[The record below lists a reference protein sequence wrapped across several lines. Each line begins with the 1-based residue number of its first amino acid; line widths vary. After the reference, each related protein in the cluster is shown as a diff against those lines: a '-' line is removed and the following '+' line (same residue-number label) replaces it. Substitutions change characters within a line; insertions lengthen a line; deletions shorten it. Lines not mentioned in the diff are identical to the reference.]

1 MDIHNNGKDIELD
14 PMYNKG
20 MFYKALVNRPKYRFD
35 LNALEKG
42 YDAES
47 GDARKLP
54 IESSSINCMILDPP
68 FMFGTHGQTKNSVI
82 SKRYTMFDTF
92 EELRDC
98 YIGILKEAY
107 RVLKKYGILIFKC
120 QDYTDS
126 KTTMTHCMV
135 YRWATKIGVYA
146 KDIAI
151 LNLPK
156 DKIYNGN
163 LVQRHLR
170 KTHCYFYVLQKKNS
184 KHGGNK
190 MPSKVD
196 KIINTTVLTELL
208 DEINDFCRES
218 CMRDDDTEC
227 MELKERIENKSDS
240 DIHMI
245 LASYLSVC
253 EDGDEVIE
261 SLYEFVSNCK
271 GFVQA
276 DEDTTQQVTKGEF
289 ETILNECEGKCGI
302 QSGIEKEYVLKMA
315 EVPMVQQYREF
326 TMKFKGNDILLFLP
340 RIDIDMDTKQYIA
353 GELGAILYD
362 VLKSKISH
370 ETLLREINRYI
381 PETRNSK
388 ESARQLF
395 RKYFY
400 SVVQYKERKPGIY
413 PEFDEHMKQAL
424 DMEYFRRMIAEYL
437 LE

>member
-1 MDIHNNGKDIELD
+1 
-14 PMYNKG
+14 MYNKG
-20 MFYKALVNRPKYRFD
+20 MFYKALVNKPKYRFD

-42 YDAES
+42 YDAEI

-92 EELRDC
+92 GELRDC

-135 YRWATKIGVYA
+135 YRWAAQIGFYA

-218 CMRDDDTEC
+218 YMREDDTEC

-240 DIHMI
+240 DIHRI
-245 LASYLSVC
+245 LAAYLSVC
-253 EDGDEVIE
+253 ETGDEVID

-271 GFVQA
+271 GFAEA
-276 DEDTTQQVTKGEF
+276 DEDTSRQVTKAEF
-289 ETILNECEGKCGI
+289 EAVLDECEDKCGI
-302 QSGIEKEYVLKMA
+302 RSCIEREHVLATA
-315 EVPMVQQYREF
+315 EVPMANRFRELG
-326 TMKFKGNDILLFLP
+326 MKAIGGKITLLLP
-340 RIDIDMDTKQYIA
+340 RVDVNTDTRQYIA
-353 GELGAILYD
+353 EELGGILFD
-362 VLKSKISH
+362 VLKSKISPDII
-370 ETLLREINRYI
+370 LNEINRYI
-381 PETRNSK
+381 PETRNSD
-388 ESARQLF
+388 ESVRQLF
-395 RKYFY
+395 KRHFY
-400 SVVQYKERKPGIY
+400 NVALYKERKSGIY
-413 PEFDEHMKQAL
+413 PKFDEHMKQAL
-424 DMEYFRRMIAEYL
+424 DAEFFRRIIEKYL